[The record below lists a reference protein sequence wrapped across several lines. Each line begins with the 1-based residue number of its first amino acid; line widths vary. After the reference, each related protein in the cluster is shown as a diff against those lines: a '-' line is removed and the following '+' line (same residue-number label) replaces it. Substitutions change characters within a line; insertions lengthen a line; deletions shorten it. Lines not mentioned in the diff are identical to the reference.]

1 MKAKSSL
8 NRITEIQ
15 KYLCSQGKV
24 YLDKRVEDLIEIQH
38 SLEDVKDSSNL
49 EKIKKIGHKIK
60 GSAGL
65 YGFSE
70 LGEIGV
76 RLEDTA
82 LKGDLNKLSNVVNEF
97 QSFLN
102 EVNNGKKNQ

>member
-1 MKAKSSL
+1 MKAKSNV
-8 NRITEIQ
+8 NRINEIQ
-15 KYLCSQGKV
+15 KYLYSQGKV
-24 YLDKRVEDLIEIQH
+24 YLDKRGEDLREIQQ
-38 SLEDVKDSSNL
+38 SLEDIKDNSNL

-70 LGEIGV
+70 LSEIGV

-82 LKGDLNKLSNVVNEF
+82 LKGDLNKLFNVVNEF
-97 QSFLN
+97 RSFLN
-102 EVNNGKKNQ
+102 EVNNEKN